1 MDTLSQTIIQ
11 SLPGILL
18 VVVTALLSQWRSGKK
33 IEINRREANAK
44 AENIRTET
52 AAQVEANR
60 VAQETFNRELV
71 VKQDARYDA
80 LNLRYN
86 EVSNRASASTAL
98 VDSLQNTVIAA
109 SDRERKSGQEMGE
122 LRASVVQRT
131 RELDLLSATID
142 KMKADKSADV
152 TSIAALTTKLDTTLD
167 ELARAN
173 EQLTLL
179 NKQVTVWQ
187 NRVEVLLEG
196 GTPTAATIAANQ
208 VNVAADAEAAQPDK
222 PDVEIVKEG
231 I

>member
-18 VVVTALLSQWRSGKK
+18 VVVTALLSQWRSGKT

-52 AAQVEANR
+52 AARVEANR
-60 VAQETFNRELV
+60 VAQETYNREQLA
-71 VKQDARYDA
+71 KQDARYDA

-152 TSIAALTTKLDTTLD
+152 ASIDALTTKSDATLA
-167 ELARAN
+167 ELGRAN

-196 GTPTAATIAANQ
+196 GTPTAETIAANEK
-208 VNVAADAEAAQPDK
+208 NVAADTEAAQTDK
-222 PDVEIVKEG
+222 TDTEIVKEVT
-231 I
+231 